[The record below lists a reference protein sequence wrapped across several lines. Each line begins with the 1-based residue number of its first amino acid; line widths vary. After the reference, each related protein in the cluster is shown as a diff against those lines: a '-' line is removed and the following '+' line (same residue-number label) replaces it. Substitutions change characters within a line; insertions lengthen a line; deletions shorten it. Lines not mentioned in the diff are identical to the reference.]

1 MATRP
6 QIESALVA
14 AHKAGNADH
23 ARKLAMAL
31 KNMPAEQSEQPAAE
45 QATSRPAR
53 LGAEGGLLAGTIPGE
68 KMPGTDMAGTAIRY
82 GAPFLASTGGPVGAA
97 VNAGGEALAQ
107 MAQEGYIKDPGMVTA
122 AGVTGA
128 IPFAAPG
135 ALLRGTQN
143 VARTVAGAVA
153 GEEARSLVNTGELS
167 DPTEVAAISGVLSAG
182 APIVGKVAG
191 KLMGKVDRADAAAK
205 AMEQSRNATRD
216 ASLKAG
222 QEIGMVL
229 PPTAVNDTFI
239 NRRLEGLAGGP
250 RVGRE
255 ATLKNNTAGGAALR
269 KEAGL
274 GPDAALGDD
283 TFAALKNKAAEPYR
297 RIAALS
303 ENGGVTMYHDGTK
316 SGFLTTDPSAVKAGI
331 NQSAKV
337 NAKNPLVIE
346 GDELA
351 KLPDREILDP
361 DWKQKAFA
369 RGHDAIF
376 IDNGSGRID
385 AFIPE
390 NFDKK
395 AVIFKGTP
403 IETAA
408 ADLEAMKSAR
418 NDAAGYYRKNVTNYD
433 PNNIKLAKAAEQQ
446 AAAMEERIRT
456 AALQSG
462 DQKLMDDFIA
472 ARRQYAK
479 LDDMERALNP
489 DSGEFNLNK
498 IGKLSQKGDPLTGN
512 LKTVGDFA
520 NAFEGRFT
528 RPSASIP
535 NPGVSALE
543 PVAMAGAGLAGGVKG
558 LAVGTA
564 NMLLRDPLRAGLL
577 SKTGQKWLATP
588 SYKPAAAAS
597 EEVSTFARRLAAQ
610 IALQMGSQ
618 INEESLFL
626 PKPVR

>member
-1 MATRP
+1 MASRT
-6 QIESALVA
+6 QLESALIA
-14 AHKAGNADH
+14 ADKAGNVED
-23 ARKLAMAL
+23 ARALAMAL
-31 KNMPAEQSEQPAAE
+31 KNMPAEQGDEPAP
-45 QATSRPAR
+45 ATSRPAR
-53 LGAEGGLLAGTIPGE
+53 LGAEGGLLAGTIPGD
-68 KMPGTDMAGTAIRY
+68 KMPGSGYAGTAVRY

-107 MAQEGYIKDPGMVTA
+107 IAQEGYIKDPGMVTA
-122 AGVTGA
+122 ASVTGS

-153 GEEARSLVNTGELS
+153 GEEARSLVNDGELS
-167 DPTEVAAISGVLSAG
+167 DPTAAAGTAGLLSVG
-182 APIVGKVAG
+182 APIVGKVVG
-191 KLMGKVDRADAAAK
+191 KLMGKVDPADAAAK
-205 AMEQSRNATRD
+205 AVEQSRNATRD
-216 ASLKAG
+216 ASIKAG
-222 QEIGMVL
+222 QDIGMAV
-229 PPTAVNDTFI
+229 PPTAVNDSWI
-239 NRRLEGLAGGP
+239 NRRLEGFAGP
-250 RVGRE
+250 ARVARQAGV
-255 ATLKNNTAGGAALR
+255 NNNVAGGAALR

-274 GPDAALGDD
+274 GPDAALGDE
-283 TFAALKNKAAEPYR
+283 TFAALKQKAAEPYR

-316 SGFLTTDPSAVKAGI
+316 GGFLSTDPTAVKAGV
-331 NQSAKV
+331 NQSAKI
-337 NAKNPLVIE
+337 NSKNPLVIE

-361 DWKQKAFA
+361 DWKAKAFA

-408 ADLEAMKSAR
+408 EDLEAMKSSR
-418 NDAAGYYRKNVTNYD
+418 NDAVGYYRKNVTNYD
-433 PNNIKLAKAAEQQ
+433 PNNIKLARAAEQQ

-498 IGKLSQKGDPLTGN
+498 IGKLSDKGEPLTGN
-512 LKTVGDFA
+512 LKVVGDFA
-520 NAFEGRFT
+520 NATEGKFT
-528 RPSASIP
+528 RPTASMP
-535 NPGVSALE
+535 NPGSSGLDGPVQMGAL
-543 PVAMAGAGLAGGVKG
+543 LAGGIKG
-558 LAVGTA
+558 LAISAA
-564 NMLLRDPLRAGLL
+564 NLARDPVRSMIL
-577 SKTGQKWLATP
+577 SKPGQKLLAQP
-588 SYKPAAAAS
+588 NYKPAAAAS
-597 EEVSTFARRLAAQ
+597 EEVSNAARIIAAQ
-610 IALQMGSQ
+610 IAIRMGSQ
-618 INEESLFL
+618 VNESVFM
-626 PKPVR
+626 PKPVDARR